1 MEVQSTSST
10 GRVIRSHSQTENAG
24 PVLNNRV
31 KSVYLFQLEIK
42 RTLRARDAG
51 LQGMNCLC
59 GISEKKRKKK
69 REKKKRTLS
78 DSIPHSRPMHV
89 RLRRSSVTVSRS

>member
-69 REKKKRTLS
+69 KREKKKANTF
-78 DSIPHSRPMHV
+78 
-89 RLRRSSVTVSRS
+89 